1 MKLKDIIN
9 EQLKAAMKS
18 GDKIRLETIRSL
30 RALILEFEKSGV
42 NREMTEDEEL
52 KLITGAVKRRK
63 ESIEQF
69 TNAGRSDLAQKEEA
83 ELKIL
88 LEFMPKQ
95 LSLDEVKAEI
105 TRLANDIGAKSKEDF
120 PKLMP
125 LVMKNL
131 KGKADGK
138 VVRSMVEQFLGMN

>member
-1 MKLKDIIN
+1 MKLKELIN
-9 EQLKAAMKS
+9 EHLKTAMKS
-18 GDKIRLETIRSL
+18 GDKVRLETIRSL

-42 NREMTEDEEL
+42 NREMNEEEEL
-52 KLITGAVKRRK
+52 KLITGAVKKRK

-69 TNAGRSDLAQKEEA
+69 SNAGRNDLAEKEEA

-88 LEFMPKQ
+88 LEYLPQQ
-95 LSLDEVKAEI
+95 LSEDEILSEI
-105 TRLANDIGAKSKEDF
+105 TRTAGEIGAKSKEDF

-125 LVMKNL
+125 QVMKAM

-138 VVRSMVEQFLGMN
+138 VVRNLVEKYLGMN